1 MLWFNAVSLPLV
13 FDTLVKKFARLCCAF
28 ALVPTSSPLFQAPC
42 FTEAADW
49 WLYFFFEP
57 DRTVTNESG
66 SRLYCMTRSLVLS
79 VWRIL
84 WYVCA
89 QQGRHCHA
97 LAGMPQAHRL
107 VSQSHDNHPEARL
120 HIVCVQCVLHEQLGY
135 CWVEFHQVLARVTV
149 HAPDLQQAGLS
160 MIGIPLNLQCHLP
173 KEISC
178 NPACVV
184 PVGHGSSIVQ
194 MAAVQVAHH

>member
-97 LAGMPQAHRL
+97 LAGAGRKLIALYPNRLTIIPKL
-107 VSQSHDNHPEARL
+107 VSTSSVSNA
-120 HIVCVQCVLHEQLGY
+120 C
-135 CWVEFHQVLARVTV
+135 
-149 HAPDLQQAGLS
+149 S
-160 MIGIPLNLQCHLP
+160 MSN
-173 KEISC
+173 
-178 NPACVV
+178 
-184 PVGHGSSIVQ
+184 
-194 MAAVQVAHH
+194 